1 MSKHAWIQE
10 NLAAFI
16 AGGLDAEEA
25 ERLETHV
32 ASCPN
37 CAQALDKARD
47 ADRALTALFAGVM
60 LDAGLE
66 DRVIQRLR
74 NVQPARFPNMK
85 RYVRYAAA
93 AAAILLVGLIG
104 TIINQ
109 AIDKRE
115 LNIPG
120 EEFAF
125 YLGSPE
131 SLKSHVHDQLR
142 DMAVASYNFE
152 GRSLPGERTGVT
164 EAGSP
169 ETRPDWSGYRA
180 VDKFIGGVEV
190 KAKDGESKDGI
201 KPSLEIGDGSTT
213 SDRSGLAQP
222 QSLVGKRTKVGNVAI
237 AGNDVTRD
245 SEIRRQVGLYPGQT
259 LTYPDLKV
267 AEKNLAR
274 LNIFEVD
281 PSNGNLVSG
290 LTPQG
295 GLTQNLGVPAAGRAE
310 MAGLQKN
317 DLAESIRETVG
328 APREWA
334 RPGSFQRPG
343 SPAMNPAG
351 NAGDETAD
359 PFPPELQ
366 KSLGYYPP
374 SRALV
379 VKGDS
384 RLHTDHGQ
392 DSSPTGTG
400 AWFVPST
407 ISSTGAA
414 KDATSDP
421 SIGRITT
428 GSRSNEKVYPNA
440 FKPQD
445 VMLGD
450 SGSRQPGIV
459 MSILPPGTTGGISGG
474 IGGGIGGIGG
484 SFGGGGGTIALQPI
498 GQSAILAPNGV
509 SNPVIGRADEPAKP
523 AKIDSSVGET
533 PPVPTGPP
541 VSQAP
546 SQPVSPRKVIIRT
559 GEVEFEVESFDAAT
573 AIINRLVNAIPGGFV
588 ATTNSEKLPNGKVR
602 GAVVVRTPPEHLD
615 ELVIALRRELA
626 KGGELK
632 GQRIG
637 SQDITKQFT
646 DLESRLRAAR
656 TMEERLLQIIKTG
669 KGEVKDLLNVEK
681 ELGVWRTKIEEME
694 GELRFFAHQV
704 ALSTL
709 TVTLAEKEIKAPY
722 GMLETERINMG
733 IETEDVEKAQA
744 QTFTI
749 VADVK
754 GRITKS
760 ELKQLDAG
768 QFNAVIN
775 FEVPPDAAG
784 PVRDRLKQLGNLA
797 RFDVN
802 RVMEA
807 EGGTGKPQDGKV
819 TRKDA
824 QFFLSL
830 YNLANVAP
838 REVTNFDVATPDA
851 EAAYKAL
858 LTRVQK
864 LGGRIVTS
872 NLNRQ
877 NNDQTVGTISFQ
889 VKATEADALVAELKA
904 IGETLRHQTTE
915 SADVGNTTKS
925 KRGFL
930 VQIMAWGAVP
940 ARETT
945 ALQLATPDV
954 AASYRKLQET
964 IATAKGRMLSAQLNE
979 QNRQNTTGLL
989 DFEVRRPEEPVIRA
1003 TLTSLGDVLSRN
1015 VTRVPENDSA
1025 ISSKVHLQV
1034 ALFDAARIPPR
1045 ETTTLEIEPTD
1056 VDATATLFT
1065 SIVREAGGR
1074 TVESHVSRERN
1085 GKATS
1090 KLTFN
1095 VPLAAAPEVVER
1107 FKSSGIVRVQDK
1119 SRNPQVPDGPL
1130 AVARLEVTL
1139 SNSELIVPSDQG
1151 LWPQVRKGLSTSF
1164 VGLSWSLTVVIIG
1177 ILFVLPWVLAI
1188 YAGYRMV
1195 RWMRGAKVTA

>member
-1 MSKHAWIQE
+1 
-10 NLAAFI
+10 
-16 AGGLDAEEA
+16 
-25 ERLETHV
+25 
-32 ASCPN
+32 
-37 CAQALDKARD
+37 
-47 ADRALTALFAGVM
+47 
-60 LDAGLE
+60 
-66 DRVIQRLR
+66 
-74 NVQPARFPNMK
+74 
-85 RYVRYAAA
+85 
-93 AAAILLVGLIG
+93 
-104 TIINQ
+104 
-109 AIDKRE
+109 
-115 LNIPG
+115 
-120 EEFAF
+120 
-125 YLGSPE
+125 
-131 SLKSHVHDQLR
+131 
-142 DMAVASYNFE
+142 
-152 GRSLPGERTGVT
+152 
-164 EAGSP
+164 
-169 ETRPDWSGYRA
+169 
-180 VDKFIGGVEV
+180 
-190 KAKDGESKDGI
+190 
-201 KPSLEIGDGSTT
+201 
-213 SDRSGLAQP
+213 
-222 QSLVGKRTKVGNVAI
+222 
-237 AGNDVTRD
+237 
-245 SEIRRQVGLYPGQT
+245 
-259 LTYPDLKV
+259 
-267 AEKNLAR
+267 
-274 LNIFEVD
+274 
-281 PSNGNLVSG
+281 
-290 LTPQG
+290 
-295 GLTQNLGVPAAGRAE
+295 
-310 MAGLQKN
+310 
-317 DLAESIRETVG
+317 
-328 APREWA
+328 
-334 RPGSFQRPG
+334 
-343 SPAMNPAG
+343 
-351 NAGDETAD
+351 
-359 PFPPELQ
+359 
-366 KSLGYYPP
+366 
-374 SRALV
+374 
-379 VKGDS
+379 
-384 RLHTDHGQ
+384 
-392 DSSPTGTG
+392 
-400 AWFVPST
+400 
-407 ISSTGAA
+407 
-414 KDATSDP
+414 
-421 SIGRITT
+421 
-428 GSRSNEKVYPNA
+428 
-440 FKPQD
+440 
-445 VMLGD
+445 
-450 SGSRQPGIV
+450 
-459 MSILPPGTTGGISGG
+459 
-474 IGGGIGGIGG
+474 
-484 SFGGGGGTIALQPI
+484 
-498 GQSAILAPNGV
+498 
-509 SNPVIGRADEPAKP
+509 
-523 AKIDSSVGET
+523 
-533 PPVPTGPP
+533 
-541 VSQAP
+541 
-546 SQPVSPRKVIIRT
+546 
-559 GEVEFEVESFDAAT
+559 
-573 AIINRLVNAIPGGFV
+573 
-588 ATTNSEKLPNGKVR
+588 
-602 GAVVVRTPPEHLD
+602 
-615 ELVIALRRELA
+615 
-626 KGGELK
+626 
-632 GQRIG
+632 
-637 SQDITKQFT
+637 
-646 DLESRLRAAR
+646 
-656 TMEERLLQIIKTG
+656 
-669 KGEVKDLLNVEK
+669 
-681 ELGVWRTKIEEME
+681 
-694 GELRFFAHQV
+694 
-704 ALSTL
+704 
-709 TVTLAEKEIKAPY
+709 
-722 GMLETERINMG
+722 MLETERINMG
-733 IETEDVEKAQA
+733 IETEDVEKGQA

-775 FEVPPDAAG
+775 FEVPPDTAG

-838 REVTNFDVATPDA
+838 REVTNFDLATSDA
-851 EAAYKAL
+851 ESAYKAL

-915 SADVGNTTKS
+915 NSDVGNTTKS

-989 DFEVRRPEEPVIRA
+989 DFEVRREEEPVIRA

-1045 ETTTLEIEPTD
+1045 ETTTLEIEPND

-1095 VPLAAAPEVVER
+1095 VPLAAAPEVVDR

-1130 AVARLEVTL
+1130 AVARLEVVL

-1195 RWMRGAKVTA
+1195 RWMRGARVTG